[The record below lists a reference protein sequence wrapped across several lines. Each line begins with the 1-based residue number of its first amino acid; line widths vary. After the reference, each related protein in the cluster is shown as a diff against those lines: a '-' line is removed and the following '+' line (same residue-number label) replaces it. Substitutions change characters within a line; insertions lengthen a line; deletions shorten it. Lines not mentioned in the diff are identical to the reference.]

1 MSSFWQWTFI
11 NYLVGLYFFMLLLN
25 SDVKW
30 NKKEARF
37 ILCYPLWGIV
47 SIPILGFIYLFL
59 IVPSKIKNLLK
70 DAR

>member
-1 MSSFWQWTFI
+1 MSSFWQWTFV
-11 NYLVGLYFFMLLLN
+11 NYLVGLHFFTLLLN

-37 ILCYPLWGIV
+37 ILCYPLWGII

-59 IVPSKIKNLLK
+59 IVPPKIKSLLK
-70 DAR
+70 DAL